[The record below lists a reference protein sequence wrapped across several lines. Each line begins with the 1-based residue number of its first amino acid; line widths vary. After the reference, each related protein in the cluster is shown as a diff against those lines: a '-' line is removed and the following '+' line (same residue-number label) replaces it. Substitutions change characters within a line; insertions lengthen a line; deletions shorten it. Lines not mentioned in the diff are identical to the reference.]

1 VGLAAK
7 LSIAGGREVPEAN
20 AGGTAVRVAKLF
32 DVMLQVI
39 YVYVYIYV
47 YIYIDRYVPFFS

>member
-47 YIYIDRYVPFFS
+47 YIYIDR